1 MEQKTILVV
10 EDNDFV
16 RMQICRFLD
25 DEGFE
30 TLESIDGQ
38 KALEVISNEN
48 VDMIVVD
55 VRMEPINGF
64 DFVRIIRGHG
74 DKTPVLV
81 VTGDENA
88 DILSEASKLGI
99 MAVLKKPV
107 QKDRLIKSVLR
118 ILHVGK

>member
-16 RMQICRFLD
+16 RMQICRFLS

-30 TLESIDGQ
+30 TLESTDGQ
-38 KALEVISNEN
+38 KALEIISNEN
-48 VDMIVVD
+48 VDMVVVD

-74 DKTPVLV
+74 NNTPVLV

-107 QKDRLIKSVLR
+107 QKDRLIKSILR
-118 ILHVGK
+118 ILHVEK